1 MRKTFLFMLAVVV
14 STAAF
19 AQMQVWSNGTIIFS
33 HDQTEVDSISF
44 ASPMQVQT
52 RMQTATTPS
61 SLAGCVYVSS
71 LSGSYQGSS
80 GSGGGLYTLCFLD
93 ESYGYYTFNSAGSP
107 NNSGNEMVPFTYTIS
122 GSDITINIQG
132 IDKIGK
138 LIGKNGIVI
147 SNWYDYSSTRSYPAT
162 FLNYNR

>member
-1 MRKTFLFMLAVVV
+1 MRKTFLFLLAVVV
-14 STAAF
+14 STTAF

-52 RMQTATTPS
+52 RMQSASTPT
-61 SLAGCVYVSS
+61 SLAGSVYVTS
-71 LSGSYQGSS
+71 LSGATS
-80 GSGGGLYTLCFLD
+80 GNSLYALCFLD
-93 ESYGYYTFNSAGSP
+93 ESNGYYTYNEYGNPGSCFNKMIA
-107 NNSGNEMVPFTYTIS
+107 FTYSIS

-132 IDKIGK
+132 ANKTGK

-147 SNWYDYSSTRSYPAT
+147 SNWYYYDTTGSAKGYYPAT